1 MSDITWKAVLTL
13 IVFGPLLVA
22 MWAGYRGRR

>member
-1 MSDITWKAVLTL
+1 MSILGYKAVLTL
-13 IVFGPLLVA
+13 IVFLPLLVA